1 MGDRSYL
8 GSFDLG
14 ACIICAHNLKSCAC
28 GAEAIGV
35 GRPGGRMLL
44 VLVSSLM
51 VVEFELSNCDGTAF
65 EVEGCGDTGLGL
77 AGLGALISSAAWPV
91 LI

>member
-1 MGDRSYL
+1 MGSL
-8 GSFDLG
+8 DLG

-35 GRPGGRMLL
+35 GRPGEILE

-51 VVEFELSNCDGTAF
+51 VVEFDLTNFDGTAF